1 MSSNNQRMCSDEEW
15 ARIRNGWEANS
26 EALRKILRL
35 VQSDY
40 KPDNPKHKK
49 LGAVIRRE
57 KMEIDLILIF
67 IDKLRDMDKL
77 LHDSRD
83 GTSQ

>member
-1 MSSNNQRMCSDEEW
+1 MNSNNQRMFSDEEW
-15 ARIRNGWEANS
+15 EKIHDGWKANS

-40 KPDNPKHKK
+40 KPDNPKRKK

-57 KMEIDLILIF
+57 KMEIDLLLMF
-67 IDKLRDMDKL
+67 IDKFRDMDKL
-77 LHDSRD
+77 LHDSRV